1 MEIKGYKA
9 FNHDLTNRYG
19 KKFNEGVTYYI
30 NAPIKYGNNGNGYH
44 FCKRLEDTLRYFNPN
59 DIAIAEVT
67 GLGNIHESFDEYYEY
82 YDLYVTD
89 TIRIDKVLEREEII
103 NRFLHQPE
111 YRVRRF
117 LENYI
122 LNSDEIQLFKYMYK
136 DNEDVLNTIAYYQE
150 KDKKIFEKSLNKRK
164 RL

>member
-19 KKFNEGVTYYI
+19 EKFNEGVTYYV
-30 NAPIKYGNNGNGYH
+30 NGPIKYGNNGNGFH
-44 FCKRLEDTLRYFNPN
+44 FCKRLEDTLRYFDPN

-67 GLGNIHESFDEYYEY
+67 GFGNIHESFDEY

-89 TIRIDKVLEREEII
+89 TIRIDKVLERKEII
-103 NRFLHQPE
+103 ERFLNQPE
-111 YRVRRF
+111 YRVKRF

-136 DNEDVLNTIAYYQE
+136 DSKDVLNTISYYQE
-150 KDKKIFEKSLNKRK
+150 KDEKVFEKVLRKRK
-164 RL
+164 IK